1 MRFILIICLFIIS
14 LACREEILDPY
25 NPAGNVNQPYQE
37 LNLNYLNLILTADK
51 FSQEFDIKVNFNTSD
66 VRILIS
72 VIDRKEGNIQVN
84 VLNENKSLIF
94 TASIETE
101 VANLIERISGN
112 VPNSIKIKCSD
123 FTGKF
128 RLQLSKTNW

>member
-14 LACREEILDPY
+14 AACREEILDPY

>member
-1 MRFILIICLFIIS
+1 MRSLFIVFLLIFS
-14 LACREEILDPY
+14 TGCREEILDPY
-25 NPAGNVNQPYQE
+25 NPAGNINQPYQE
-37 LNLNYLNLILTADK
+37 LNLNYLNLVLTADR
-51 FSQEFDIKVNFNTSD
+51 FSQEFDLNVNFNTSD

-72 VIDRKEGNIQVN
+72 VLDRKEGNIQVN

-101 VANLIERISGN
+101 LANLVERIIGN
-112 VPNSIKIKCSD
+112 VPTSVKIKCSD

-128 RLQLSKTNW
+128 RLQMSKTNW